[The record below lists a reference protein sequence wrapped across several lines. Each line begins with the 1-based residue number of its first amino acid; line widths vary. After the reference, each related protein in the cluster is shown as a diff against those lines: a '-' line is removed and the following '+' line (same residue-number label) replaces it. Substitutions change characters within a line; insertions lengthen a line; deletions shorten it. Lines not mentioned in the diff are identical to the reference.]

1 MVESRGSAKVNDIL
15 HVGRESG
22 ADETRD
28 TRLWPDLKTPS
39 LVSRGLQ
46 PD

>member
-22 ADETRD
+22 ADETPTDMEAAGAR
-28 TRLWPDLKTPS
+28 
-39 LVSRGLQ
+39 
-46 PD
+46 